1 MDMIN
6 LKNNMLMNKKKSLYE
21 APTTNILVVRFEGA
35 LLQTSVTWGNKN
47 DAASVGNEEDDR
59 IYSF

>member
-21 APTTNILVVRFEGA
+21 APTTDILVVRFEGS
-35 LLQTSVTWGNKN
+35 LLLVSTQSNRIQNATIDSW
-47 DAASVGNEEDDR
+47 EDEL
-59 IYSF
+59 

>member
-21 APTTNILVVRFEGA
+21 APTTDILVVRFEGV
-35 LLQTSVTWGNKN
+35 LMQSGRYSTKGTELMTVDS
-47 DAASVGNEEDDR
+47 EED
-59 IYSF
+59 F

>member
-35 LLQTSVTWGNKN
+35 LLQGSVKVN
-47 DAASVGNEEDDR
+47 AIQSLSYDDDDPLE
-59 IYSF
+59 F